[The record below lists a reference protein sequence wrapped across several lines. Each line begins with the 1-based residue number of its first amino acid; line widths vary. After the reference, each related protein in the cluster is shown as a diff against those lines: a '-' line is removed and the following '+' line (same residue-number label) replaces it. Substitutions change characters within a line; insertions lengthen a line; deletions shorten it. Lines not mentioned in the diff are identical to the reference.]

1 MNVIKTASQLLLVFL
16 LALFSNQAIAQ
27 NKAQKIE
34 QIKKLLESKIF
45 VFTAQSATP
54 MSGSMIQLSSEYFF
68 RVNKDSLE
76 SHLPYYGIAYQAR
89 FGSTES
95 PLRFT
100 STDFSFT
107 MKESKR
113 GLFEISI
120 RPEKPDDPDQI
131 SISVSSGGYAT
142 LRVISMNRQPISFYG
157 TIAAPKPPRR

>member
-1 MNVIKTASQLLLVFL
+1 MNVIKTASLLLLVFL
-16 LALFSNQAIAQ
+16 LAITSIQAIAQ
-27 NKAQKIE
+27 NKTQKNE

-76 SHLPYYGIAYQAR
+76 SHLPYYGVAYQAR

-95 PLRFT
+95 PLHFT

-113 GLFEISI
+113 GLIEISI
-120 RPEKPDDPDQI
+120 HLNKLDDPDQI
-131 SISVSSGGYAT
+131 SLSVSSGGYAT

-157 TIAAPKPPRR
+157 TLEAPKPPRR

>member
-1 MNVIKTASQLLLVFL
+1 MNFIKTAAKLLLVVSF
-16 LALFSNQAIAQ
+16 AIISIHADAQ
-27 NKAQKIE
+27 NKAQKNE

-54 MSGSMIQLSSEYFF
+54 MSGSMIQLNSEYFL

-76 SHLPYYGIAYQAR
+76 SHLPYYGVAYQAR

-95 PLRFT
+95 PLHFT
-100 STDFSFT
+100 STDFSLT

-113 GLFEISI
+113 GLIEITI
-120 RPEKPDDPDQI
+120 RPKKPDDPDQI
-131 SISVSSGGYAT
+131 SLSVTSGGYAT

-157 TIAAPKPPRR
+157 TIAAPDPVHR